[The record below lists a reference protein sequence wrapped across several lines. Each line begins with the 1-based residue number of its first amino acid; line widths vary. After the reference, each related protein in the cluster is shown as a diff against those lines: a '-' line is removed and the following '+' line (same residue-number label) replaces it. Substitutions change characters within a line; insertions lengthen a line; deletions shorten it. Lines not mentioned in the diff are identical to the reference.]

1 MGVKLQSGQTVF
13 IDTAP
18 LIYFIEE
25 NDRYIESLTE
35 FFDAVTRL
43 DIMLVTSMI
52 TYIEILSL
60 PEKQGQA
67 KLAARYREFLT
78 NSEQLSI
85 YPLTVPVAEAAIRFR
100 AHEGLRTPDAIQLA
114 TALVCGA
121 DFVLTNDRAWR
132 KIHTPRVVII
142 NEL

>member
-35 FFDAVTRL
+35 FFNAVSRL
-43 DIMLVTSMI
+43 DITLVTSMI

-60 PEKQGQA
+60 PEKQGQV
-67 KLAARYREFLT
+67 KLAAKYRDFLT

-85 YPLTVPVAEAAIRFR
+85 YPLNISVAEAAIRFR

-114 TALVCGA
+114 TALVCGV
-121 DFVLTNDRAWR
+121 DFVLTNDRTWR
-132 KIHTPRVVII
+132 KIHTPRVVTVD
-142 NEL
+142 EL